1 MEILISRPQNRSGS
15 AMMQWRQTRGINV
28 ISCGMEVLKK
38 KHLLID
44 I

>member
-1 MEILISRPQNRSGS
+1 MEILISRPKNRSG

-28 ISCGMEVLKK
+28 SSCGMKVLKK